1 MNGQELGVA
10 NGATL
15 VDGLTDDVDDA
26 AEGLRTD
33 GHLNGIASVAH
44 GLATHKTLGGVEGD
58 GAHVVATQVL
68 GDLENEAVLGA
79 LNLERVENG
88 RKLALELDIDDGTNN
103 LGNLARGGTK
113 AAYFQR
119 ASGQL
124 HRCMVGHFLR
134 LYLRL
139 LASPDSICNEI
150 L

>member
-15 VDGLTDDVDDA
+15 IDGLTDDVDDA

-33 GHLNGIASVAH
+33 GHLNGIASVTH

-113 AAYFQR
+113 AAYSERVRSVTSVYGGAFL
-119 ASGQL
+119 AIILTLASESGQHL
-124 HRCMVGHFLR
+124 
-134 LYLRL
+134 
-139 LASPDSICNEI
+139 
-150 L
+150 

>member
-1 MNGQELGVA
+1 MDGKGL
-10 NGATL
+10 L
-15 VDGLTDDVDDA
+15 VTDWAALVNGLTDDVDNT
-26 AEGLRTD
+26 AEGLGTD
-33 GHLNGIASVAH
+33 RHLDGVTGVLD
-44 GLATHKTLGGVEGD
+44 GLTTDETFGGVKSD
-58 GAHVVATQVL
+58 GTHVVATQVL